1 MAGERR
7 GAVGPHPVDA
17 PRWAVVT
24 ARDLTV
30 EPLRVAVVGLGVGL
44 GHVHG
49 YKQSRDRFS
58 IVAVA
63 DQQAELAE
71 GCAAGLRGVRAHTSF
86 EEVLAAEDV
95 EVISLCTPPWLHHEQ
110 ILAALAAGKHVVA
123 EKPIVGSLQHLDEI
137 AAAAEAADRWVMPV
151 FQYRYGA
158 GIQKVKRLV
167 DQGVAGTAYVA
178 MADVAWRRRPEY
190 YAGWRGTWA
199 HELGGVL
206 LSHSIH
212 ALDLLTYVLGP
223 VRAVYARTAVRVNE
237 VETEDC
243 AVVALEMADGSLATL
258 SATLGSA
265 AEISRHRF
273 SFAHLSAESGTEAYE
288 HTGDPWVITAD
299 SDADQLAVEAA
310 LDGFDPGPDSWPG
323 QIRRLADA
331 LDAGRPRPV
340 TLDDARASLELVT
353 ACYRSAATGERI
365 ELPVLDDDPFYGGW
379 QP

>member
-1 MAGERR
+1 MT
-7 GAVGPHPVDA
+7 PDLQDA
-17 PRWAVVT
+17 
-24 ARDLTV
+24 
-30 EPLRVAVVGLGVGL
+30 PLRVAVVGLGVGI

-49 YKQSRDRFS
+49 YKQNRDRFS

-63 DQQAELAE
+63 DRDAGLAE
-71 GCAAGLRGVRAHTSF
+71 GCAAGLRGVRAASDFT
-86 EEVLAAEDV
+86 EVVTADDV
-95 EVISLCTPPWLHHEQ
+95 DVISLCTPPWLHHEQ
-110 ILAALAAGKHVVA
+110 LLVALEAGKHVVV
-123 EKPIVGSLQHLDEI
+123 EKPIVGSLAHLDEV
-137 AAAAEAADRWVMPV
+137 AAAAEAQQRWVMPV

-167 DQGVAGTAYVA
+167 DAGVAGEAYVA

-199 HELGGVL
+199 NELGGVL

-223 VRAVYARTAVRVNE
+223 VASVYARTAVRVND

-243 AVVALEMADGSLATL
+243 AVVALELADGSLATL

-273 SFAHLSAESGTEAYE
+273 TFQHLSAESGTLPYD
-288 HTGDPWVITAD
+288 HTGDPWEITAD
-299 SDADQLAVEAA
+299 SDEDQVRIDAA
-310 LDGFDPGPDSWPG
+310 LADFDPGPDSWPG

-331 LDAGRPRPV
+331 LEAGDPPPV
-340 TLDDARASLELVT
+340 TLADARASLELVT
-353 ACYRSAATGERI
+353 ACYRSAATGERVD
-365 ELPVLDDDPFYGGW
+365 LPLAADDPFYGGW

>member
-1 MAGERR
+1 
-7 GAVGPHPVDA
+7 
-17 PRWAVVT
+17 VT
-24 ARDLTV
+24 LDLR
-30 EPLRVAVVGLGVGL
+30 ESPLRVAVVGLGVGL
-44 GHVHG
+44 GHVHA
-49 YKQSRDRFS
+49 YKQNRDRFS

-63 DQQAELAE
+63 DQDAGLAE
-71 GCAAGLRGVRAHTSF
+71 GCAAGLRGVRAET
-86 EEVLAAEDV
+86 DV
-95 EVISLCTPPWLHHEQ
+95 ADVISADDVDVISLCTPPWLHHEQ
-110 ILAALAAGKHVVA
+110 LLAALEAGKHVVA
-123 EKPIVGSLQHLDEI
+123 EKPIVGSLAHLDEV
-137 AAAAEAADRWVMPV
+137 AAAAAANDHWVMPV

-158 GIQKVKRLV
+158 GIQKVKHLV
-167 DQGVAGTAYVA
+167 DSGVAGQAYVA

-199 HELGGVL
+199 NELGGVL

-223 VRAVYARTAVRVNE
+223 VVSVYARTAVRVND

-243 AVVALEMADGSLATL
+243 AVVALELADGSLATL

-273 SFAHLSAESGTEAYE
+273 SFEHLSAESGTLPYD
-288 HTGDPWVITAD
+288 HTGDPWEITAD
-299 SDADQLAVEAA
+299 SDEDQQRIDAA

-331 LDAGRPRPV
+331 LEAGEPLPV
-340 TLDDARASLELVT
+340 SLDDARASLELVT
-353 ACYRSAATGERI
+353 ACYRSAATGERVD
-365 ELPVLDDDPFYGGW
+365 LPLADDDPFHGGW

>member
-1 MAGERR
+1 MLL
-7 GAVGPHPVDA
+7 
-17 PRWAVVT
+17 VVP
-24 ARDLTV
+24 DLTV
-30 EPLRVAVVGLGVGL
+30 EPLRVAIVGLGVGL

-49 YKQSRDRFS
+49 YKQNRDRFS

-63 DQQAELAE
+63 DPQESRRDGTAS
-71 GCAAGLRGVRAHTSF
+71 GLRGVRALSSF
-86 EEVLAAEDV
+86 EEVLEADDV
-95 EVISLCTPPWLHHEQ
+95 DVVSICTPPWLHHEQ
-110 ILAALAAGKHVVA
+110 ILAALDAGKHVVA
-123 EKPIVGSLQHLDEI
+123 EKPIVGSLQQLDEVI
-137 AAAAEAADRWVMPV
+137 AAAEAADRWVMPV

-158 GIQKVKRLV
+158 GIQKVKHLV
-167 DQGVAGTAYVA
+167 DQGVTGTAYVA

-199 HELGGVL
+199 NELGGVL

-223 VRAVYARTAVRVNE
+223 VASVYARTAVRVND

-243 AVVALEMADGSLATL
+243 AVVALELADGSLATL

-273 SFAHLSAESGTEAYE
+273 SFAHLSAESGTEAYD
-288 HTGDPWVITAD
+288 HAGDPWEITAD
-299 SDADQLAVEAA
+299 SEADQAAIDAA
-310 LDGFDPGPDSWPG
+310 LEGFDPGPDSWPG
-323 QIRRLADA
+323 QIHRLADA
-331 LDAGRPRPV
+331 LDAEEPLPV

-353 ACYRSAATGERI
+353 ACYRSAATGERT
-365 ELPVLDDDPFYGGW
+365 ELPVPDDDPFYGGW

>member
-1 MAGERR
+1 
-7 GAVGPHPVDA
+7 
-17 PRWAVVT
+17 VT
-24 ARDLTV
+24 LDLQ
-30 EPLRVAVVGLGVGL
+30 EHPLRVAVVGLGVGL

-49 YKQSRDRFS
+49 YKQNRDRFS

-63 DQQAELAE
+63 DQDAELAE
-71 GCAAGLRGVRAHTSF
+71 GCAAGLRGVRAEHDF
-86 EEVLAAEDV
+86 ADV
-95 EVISLCTPPWLHHEQ
+95 VTADDVDVISLCTPPWLHHEQ
-110 ILAALAAGKHVVA
+110 LVAALEAGKHVVV
-123 EKPIVGSLQHLDEI
+123 EKPIVGSLAHLDEVE
-137 AAAAEAADRWVMPV
+137 AAAEANDRWVMPV

-167 DQGVAGTAYVA
+167 DEGVAGPAYVA

-199 HELGGVL
+199 NELGGVI

-223 VRAVYARTAVRVNE
+223 AASVYARTAVRVND

-243 AVVALEMADGSLATL
+243 AVVALELADGSLATL

-273 SFAHLSAESGTEAYE
+273 SFAHLSAESGTEAYD
-288 HTGDPWVITAD
+288 HTGDPWEITAD
-299 SDADQLAVEAA
+299 SDEDQAAVETA

-331 LDAGRPRPV
+331 LEAGEPLPV

-365 ELPVLDDDPFYGGW
+365 ELPLAADDPFRGGW

>member
-1 MAGERR
+1 MA
-7 GAVGPHPVDA
+7 
-17 PRWAVVT
+17 
-24 ARDLTV
+24 DLASN
-30 EPLRVAVVGLGVGL
+30 PLRVAVVGLGVGL

-49 YKQSRDRFS
+49 YKQNRDRFS

-63 DQQAELAE
+63 DQNAELAD
-71 GCAAGLRGVRAHTSF
+71 GCASGLRGVRALSSF
-86 EEVLAAEDV
+86 EQVLDADDV
-95 EVISLCTPPWLHHEQ
+95 DVVSICTPPWLHHGQ

-123 EKPIVGSLQHLDEI
+123 EKPVVGSLTHLDEI
-137 AAAAEAADRWVMPV
+137 VAGATEADRWVMPV

-158 GIQKVKRLV
+158 GVQKVKRLV
-167 DQGVAGTAYVA
+167 DEGVAGTAYVA

-199 HELGGVL
+199 NELGGVL

-212 ALDLLTYVLGP
+212 ALDLLTFVLGP
-223 VRAVYARTAVRVNE
+223 VASVYARTAVRVND

-243 AVVALEMADGSLATL
+243 AVVALELADGSLATL

-273 SFAHLSAESGTEAYE
+273 SFEHLSAESGTEAYD
-288 HTGDPWVITAD
+288 HTGDPWTITAD
-299 SDADQLAVEAA
+299 TEEDQAAIDAA

-331 LDAGRPRPV
+331 LDAKEPLPV
-340 TLDDARASLELVT
+340 TLHDARASLELVT
-353 ACYRSAATGERI
+353 ACYRSAATGERVV
-365 ELPVLDDDPFYGGW
+365 LPVPADDPFYGGW

>member
-1 MAGERR
+1 
-7 GAVGPHPVDA
+7 
-17 PRWAVVT
+17 VT
-24 ARDLTV
+24 LDLR
-30 EPLRVAVVGLGVGL
+30 ESPLRVAVVGLGVGL

-49 YKQSRDRFS
+49 YKQNRDRFS

-63 DQQAELAE
+63 DQDADLAE
-71 GCAAGLRGVRAHTSF
+71 GCAAGLRGVRAETDF
-86 EEVLAAEDV
+86 ADV
-95 EVISLCTPPWLHHEQ
+95 VSADDVDVISLCTPPWLHHEQ
-110 ILAALAAGKHVVA
+110 LLAALEAGKDVVA
-123 EKPIVGSLQHLDEI
+123 EKPIVGSLAHLDEV
-137 AAAAEAADRWVMPV
+137 AAAAAANGRWVMPV
-151 FQYRYGA
+151 FQYRYGV
-158 GIQKVKRLV
+158 GIQKVKHLV
-167 DQGVAGTAYVA
+167 DTRVAGQAYVA

-199 HELGGVL
+199 NELGGVL

-223 VRAVYARTAVRVNE
+223 VTSAYARTAVRVND

-243 AVVALEMADGSLATL
+243 AVVALELADGSLATL

-273 SFAHLSAESGTEAYE
+273 SFQHLSAESGTLPYD
-288 HTGDPWVITAD
+288 HTGDPWEITAD
-299 SDADQLAVEAA
+299 SDEDQQRIDAA
-310 LDGFDPGPDSWPG
+310 LDGFDPGPASWPG

-331 LDAGRPRPV
+331 LEAGEPLPV

-353 ACYRSAATGERI
+353 ACYRSAATGDRI
-365 ELPVLDDDPFYGGW
+365 DLPLAADDPFHGGW